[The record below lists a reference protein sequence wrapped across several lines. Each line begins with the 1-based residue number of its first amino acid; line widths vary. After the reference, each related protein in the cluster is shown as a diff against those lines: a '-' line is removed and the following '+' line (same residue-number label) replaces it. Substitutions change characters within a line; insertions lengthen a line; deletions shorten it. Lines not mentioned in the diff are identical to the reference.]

1 MSNVTFVH
9 IGSLA
14 ELKQL
19 ESNFLA
25 KVLNTTCESK
35 NQDNNSGTTSSS
47 KSKSRKT
54 SSSKAPNEKRP
65 ISSRRKVIPSKKKKK
80 GAVDNDFHFEVG
92 SPAKHS
98 KPPACSQAAT
108 TNNPVAEDSEPSRAA
123 AKDSE
128 PSTSIIKHSEP
139 PHKTVEDHAEFS

>member
-14 ELKQL
+14 EMEQL
-19 ESNFLA
+19 ESNFLS
-25 KVLNTTCESK
+25 KVLNTACESK
-35 NQDNNSGTTSSS
+35 NQDNNSGKTGSS
-47 KSKSRKT
+47 KSNSRKT

-80 GAVDNDFHFEVG
+80 EAEDNDFQIEAG
-92 SPAKHS
+92 SPAEHS
-98 KPPACSQAAT
+98 KPLACSQAAI
-108 TNNPVAEDSEPSRAA
+108 TNNPVAEDSEPHEAA

-139 PHKTVEDHAEFS
+139 PHKIVEDHAKFS